1 MSSQSHKS
9 IKILIVDDEES
20 ICDILK
26 EQFELLE
33 AKVVTAYNGKQ
44 AYEILLKEQF
54 DIVITDVKM
63 PNGDGI
69 FLLKKIKETISYK
82 PKIFICSGFHPLTD
96 EEIISYNVIAVLDKP
111 FSTHEFMKHINQRV
125 T

>member
-20 ICDILK
+20 ICDI
-26 EQFELLE
+26 
-33 AKVVTAYNGKQ
+33 
-44 AYEILLKEQF
+44 LKEQF